1 MTDAPESHPDYHHGN
16 LPAALVDAARRI
28 IEADGVDALSLR
40 AVARRAGVSHAAP
53 YHHYPNKAAMVA
65 AVAASGFDEMLSTIR
80 GEQAKYPAD
89 DHLGRVVAVGTAYVT
104 FARQSPAIFKL
115 MFRPELT
122 RPDDYPPLKEAE
134 ARTFGSLV
142 EAITICQMRG
152 LLPGANPLPLSLA
165 AWSTVHGFATLWIE
179 DVLAETPLGAMPF
192 EQLAPDLLRFIML
205 GLAAL
210 ENKESAP

>member
-1 MTDAPESHPDYHHGN
+1 VNNVNKPQQPDYHHGN
-16 LPAALVDAARRI
+16 LPAALVQAARQI
-28 IEADGVDALSLR
+28 IEAEGVDALSLR

-65 AVAASGFDEMLSTIR
+65 AVAASGFDEMLAVIR
-80 GEQAKYPAD
+80 AEQANFAPD
-89 DHLGRVVAVGTAYVT
+89 DSLGRVVAIGTAYVT
-104 FARQSPAIFKL
+104 FARRSPAIFKL

-134 ARTFGSLV
+134 ARTFGSLL
-142 EAITICQMRG
+142 EAISVCQAEG
-152 LLPGANPLPLSLA
+152 KLPGADPLPLSLA

-179 DVLAETPLGAMPF
+179 DVLAETPLGSLPF
-192 EQLAPDLLRFIML
+192 EDMAPELLRFIML

-210 ENKESAP
+210 DGK